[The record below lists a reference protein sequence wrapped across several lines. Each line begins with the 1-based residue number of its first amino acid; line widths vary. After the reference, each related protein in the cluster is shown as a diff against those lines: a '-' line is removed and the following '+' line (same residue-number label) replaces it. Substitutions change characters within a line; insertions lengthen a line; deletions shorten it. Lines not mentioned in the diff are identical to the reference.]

1 MKQSPKYDTS
11 GLIEAQHEPGSR
23 KGVLRNKLGIKSRRE
38 MDRAEGEAKEL
49 ALKRLAGMFSAK
61 HRFTAKGICLIHK
74 VWLGDIYEW
83 AGKYRQVNVS
93 KGDFPFAGAAQI
105 PKLMRDFERGVL
117 KKFTPCNFTTIE
129 EVARAIAIV
138 HVELVLIHPFR
149 EGNGRAA
156 RLLADLMA
164 LQANLPPLN
173 YWGIRGK
180 KRQEYFHAVQ
190 EGMSRN
196 YSPMTEIF
204 ISVLKRTLKQGGGWK
219 VSLSP

>member
-1 MKQSPKYDTS
+1 MDKT
-11 GLIEAQHEPGSR
+11 
-23 KGVLRNKLGIKSRRE
+23 E
-38 MDRAEGEAKEL
+38 MDAQLRALIK
-49 ALKRLAGMFSAK
+49 LAGMFSVK
-61 HRFTAKGICLIHK
+61 HRFTAKDVCHIHE

-83 AGKYRQVNVS
+83 AGKYRQVNIS
-93 KGDFPFAGAAQI
+93 KGDFPFAGAAQV

-117 KKFTPCNFTTIE
+117 KKFTPCNFKSPE
-129 EVARAIAIV
+129 EVARAIATV

-180 KRQEYFHAVQ
+180 KRQAYFHSVQ

-204 ISVLKRTLKQGGGWK
+204 IGVLKRTLKQGGGWK

>member
-1 MKQSPKYDTS
+1 MTRYDTS
-11 GLIEAQHEPGSR
+11 GLVEAQHEPGSR
-23 KGVLRNKLGIKSRRE
+23 DRVLRNKLGIKSRRE
-38 MDRAEGEAKEL
+38 MDRAELEAQFRAFTK
-49 ALKRLAGMFSAK
+49 LAGMFSIR
-61 HRFTAKGICLIHK
+61 HRFTAKDVCRIHE

-117 KKFTPCNFTTIE
+117 GKFTPCNFKTLE
-129 EVARAIAIV
+129 EVARAIATV

-164 LQANLPPLN
+164 MQANYPPLD
-173 YWGIRGK
+173 YRGIKGK
-180 KRQEYFHAVQ
+180 KRQEYFHAIQ

-196 YSPMTEIF
+196 YKPMTDIF
-204 ISVLKRTLKQGGGWK
+204 IGVLRRTLKQNGK
-219 VSLSP
+219 RKASSPL